1 MARVVHAVSAS
12 LPMKVKYNPIL
23 ERIKN
28 SKDGSSFIIPFD
40 ANKLPMSFSKQF
52 LGNGWREGRKS
63 FAAFIDGFQKGKA
76 AILLIH

>member
-1 MARVVHAVSAS
+1 MARDCTCGISKF

-28 SKDGSSFIIPFD
+28 SKDGSSFLIPFD

-52 LGNGWREGRKS
+52 LGNGGAMEEK
-63 FAAFIDGFQKGKA
+63 FCCLNDGFEKGKA